1 MTFGIYIF
9 PIEYVSTYLL
19 YYLLFNYDA
28 LINYNFRNC
37 RSLFTSLR
45 YYALWCCVM

>member
-1 MTFGIYIF
+1 MTFRIYIF
-9 PIEYVSTYLL
+9 PIESVSI
-19 YYLLFNYDA
+19 YLLFNYDA

-45 YYALWCCVM
+45 YYTLWCCV